1 MSDRT
6 RRLTAAQAHLLTLPT
21 QPYLSCEDCF
31 RLMDEYVETLLAG
44 AAEPSPAMTLHL
56 HACAACAEEAASLV
70 VLLAQEADLDPGRAL
85 ALLGTDAEA
94 GPLG

>member
-6 RRLTAAQAHLLTLPT
+6 RRLTDAQAELLTRQT

-31 RLMDEYVETLLAG
+31 RLMDEYVERLLA
-44 AAEPSPAMTLHL
+44 AATDPSPPMTLHL

-70 VLLAQEADLDPGRAL
+70 CLVAEQDGVDPAPAL
-85 ALLGTDAEA
+85 ALLGTGTDV